1 MKLLIGARI
10 RSFRKQRGLSQAILA
25 KKVGISASYLNL
37 IEHDKRTVA
46 GKLLSDLAYHL
57 ELNLDQLTRGI
68 TTDMIERLQQT
79 ARQLAA
85 GSPDDALEL
94 RQIDQFVTHFPVW
107 AQLLDQQIL
116 SHEKLEQLNELLS
129 DRMSHDP
136 VLSETLHVMLSNI
149 TAIRAS
155 SELLVMQGNMAE
167 EQRAKF
173 QHNIFLES
181 KRLSATAEKLL
192 LHFDAKTEPQS
203 PSISSSTSQNN
214 HADSKPKQNQTALVN
229 DRIARTLP
237 AYLTDDPHFQ
247 NAREQITSES
257 LKSETLKVS
266 KHLFNPFIIA
276 DILELPVRHVFF
288 RLAELGGAPDIP
300 QFGLLEI
307 DNASGVLYRHEAGAF
322 RLPSRSGACPRW
334 PIYRALSVVGQPVT
348 MRLQLNSGEL
358 FTAYA
363 WAESGARRHSQLAP
377 LSRSLMLFH
386 EYDSAKSSELSA
398 PLIEVGFHCSVCP
411 RNDCEDRRETY
422 ALISDGEYSP
432 KS

>member
-10 RSFRKQRGLSQAILA
+10 RSFRKQRGFSQAVLA

-37 IEHDKRTVA
+37 IEHDKRSVA

-57 ELNLDQLTRGI
+57 EVNLDQLTRGI

-79 ARQLAA
+79 ARQLSADNT
-85 GSPDDALEL
+85 DDAHEF
-94 RQIDQFVTHFPVW
+94 RQIDQFVTHFPAW
-107 AQLLDQQIL
+107 AHLLDQQIL
-116 SHEKLEQLNELLS
+116 AHERLEQLNELLS

-155 SELLVMQGNMAE
+155 SELLVMQGNMAD
-167 EQRAKF
+167 EQRSKF

-192 LHFDAKTEPQS
+192 LHFDAKTDLQR
-203 PSISSSTSQNN
+203 PSAPAIQKSTSKGETALSQNQAMPTVKKTALPLPASLAADPLFQKTREMLT
-214 HADSKPKQNQTALVN
+214 ADS
-229 DRIARTLP
+229 
-237 AYLTDDPHFQ
+237 F
-247 NAREQITSES
+247 TSDS
-257 LKSETLKVS
+257 LKPS
-266 KHLFNPFIIA
+266 KHHFNPFIIA
-276 DILELPVRHVFF
+276 DILRLPVRHVFF
-288 RLAELGGAPDIP
+288 RLAELGGLSDIP

-334 PIYRALSVVGQPVT
+334 PIYRALGVIGQPVM

-358 FTAYA
+358 FAGYA
-363 WAESGARRHSQLAP
+363 WAENSTRRHSQLAP
-377 LSRSLMLFH
+377 VSRSLMLFH
-386 EYDSAKSSELSA
+386 EYDAAKSSELSV

-422 ALISDGEYSP
+422 ALISDG
-432 KS
+432 

>member
-25 KKVGISASYLNL
+25 QKVGISASYLNL

-57 ELNLDQLTRGI
+57 EVNLDQLTRGI

-79 ARQLAA
+79 ARQLSADNT
-85 GSPDDALEL
+85 DDLSEL
-94 RQIDQFVTHFPVW
+94 RQIDQFVTHFPAW
-107 AQLLDQQIL
+107 AHLLDQQIL
-116 SHEKLEQLNELLS
+116 SHERLEQLNELLS

-136 VLSETLHVMLSNI
+136 VLSETLHIMLSNI

-167 EQRAKF
+167 EQRTRF

-192 LHFDAKTEPQS
+192 LHFDAKTESQS
-203 PSISSSTSQNN
+203 QSISPNVTKNN
-214 HADSKPKQNQTALVN
+214 KVDSKPHQKQTPPPDEKTALP
-229 DRIARTLP
+229 LP
-237 AYLTDDPHFQ
+237 ASLAADEHFQ
-247 NAREQITSES
+247 KTRSLLTSDSFKSES
-257 LKSETLKVS
+257 LKVS
-266 KHLFNPFIIA
+266 RHHFNPFIIA

-288 RLAELGGAPDIP
+288 RLAELGGAPDMP

-307 DNASGVLYRHEAGAF
+307 DNASGVLYRYEAGAF

-334 PIYRALSVVGQPVT
+334 PIYRALGVIGQPVA

-358 FTAYA
+358 FAAYA
-363 WAESGARRHSQLAP
+363 WAESSARRHSQLAP
-377 LSRSLMLFH
+377 VSRSLMLFH
-386 EYDSAKSSELSA
+386 EYESAKSSELSV

-411 RNDCEDRRETY
+411 RIDCEDRRETY
-422 ALISDGEYSP
+422 ALISDG
-432 KS
+432 